1 MQKWILAVAMVIACG
16 TASAGNDSC
25 NNRCGDDTGGATA
38 TGGNA
43 TGGNGYGGAGGSG
56 TGVGVGVGVGLGG
69 EGGQGGAGGRGGDGG
84 NAVALGGTGG
94 SVNGSGNSHNLN
106 KNDATAISGSV
117 SGAQQAQSARSDQ
130 SQSSTNTQ
138 STDASS
144 RNDNKS
150 TASGNNTSVGGQS
163 VTINEAEQP
172 DDITIRAA
180 PSMVVSAPY
189 ATVSCYKTFGG
200 SVSGI
205 LGAIGA
211 SGGRIDQS
219 CEHRELVRVAASVDP
234 EGAKAVLCLNQ
245 MFQIANP
252 KQCAGVRPV
261 ILLDKK
267 AARQYRANQSA
278 K

>member
-1 MQKWILAVAMVIACG
+1 MKKWILAAALIVACG
-16 TASAGNDSC
+16 TAVAGNSNSNPC
-25 NNRCGDDTGGATA
+25 GNNGNNCDTGGATA
-38 TGGNA
+38 IGGNA
-43 TGGNGYGGAGGSG
+43 TGGNAYAGAAAGSVAGATAGAKASVGDVTNVAHGGAGGSS
-56 TGVGVGVGVGLGG
+56 VAF
-69 EGGQGGAGGRGGDGG
+69 GGAGGRGGDANQAQGQHQG
-84 NAVALGGTGG
+84 QSQSNIGI
-94 SVNGSGNSHNLN
+94 NGQH
-106 KNDATAISGSV
+106 
-117 SGAQQAQSARSDQ
+117 QSARSDQ

-150 TASGNNTSVGGQS
+150 TASGNSTSVGGQS

-172 DDITIRAA
+172 DDITIRQA
-180 PSMVVSAPY
+180 PTMMVSAPY

-234 EGAKAVLCLNQ
+234 EGAKNVLCLNQ
-245 MFQIANP
+245 MYGIANP